1 MEASNLLAAVS
12 ERFRSAPSYKLEFA
26 GIFKISKWLETARLL
41 PSSRLFSREAHRPR
55 LLMLEIE

>member
-41 PSSRLFSREAHRPR
+41 QALDSSVERRIVRDY
-55 LLMLEIE
+55 